1 MAAMSLFPGHVL
13 SVSELTGLVKDVV
26 EAAFPSVWVSGEIS
40 QFTRASSG
48 HLYFT
53 LKDADAQV
61 QAVMWRGVALR
72 LKFDPRVGT
81 EVLARGRL
89 TVYPPKGNYQLTVE
103 ELQPKGLGAAELAL
117 RQLKE
122 KLSAKGYFRPERKRP
137 LPRFP
142 RRIGL
147 VTSPTGAAVRDVLDR
162 FANRWSLADVV
173 LKATRVQG
181 DGAADEIAAAVTL
194 FGSLHAAG
202 VLPLD
207 AILVARGGGSA
218 EDLAAFNEEVV
229 ADAVFASAVPVVSAV
244 GHEIDVSIC
253 DLVADHR
260 AITPTAAVEAV
271 TPDAKD
277 LTAALIDVDGRL
289 RAAVSARITRLR
301 ERLDHVA
308 ARPAFRQPLV
318 RVREWE
324 QRLDDKAARLR
335 TAAGRNLE
343 RAKDRLAGV
352 VGRLDS
358 LSPLAVL
365 TRGYSLTFR
374 DGHLVRDAATLS
386 PGETITSR
394 LARGRV
400 ASTITATDLS

>member
-1 MAAMSLFPGHVL
+1 MSLFPDHVL
-13 SVSELTGLVKDVV
+13 TVSELTGLVKEVV

-48 HLYFT
+48 HLYLT
-53 LKDADAQV
+53 LKDADAQI

-72 LKFDPRVGT
+72 LKFDPRPGT

-117 RQLKE
+117 RQRKE

-162 FANRWSLADVV
+162 FANRWPLADVV

-194 FGSLHAAG
+194 LSSLHAAG
-202 VLPLD
+202 LLPLD

-277 LTAALIDVDGRL
+277 LTAALIDSDGRL
-289 RAAVSARITRLR
+289 RAAVSARIMRLR
-301 ERLDHVA
+301 ERLEHVA
-308 ARPAFRQPLV
+308 GRPAFRQPLV

-335 TAAGRNLE
+335 TAAVRILE

-352 VGRLDS
+352 AGRLDS

-374 DGHLVRDAATLS
+374 DGQLVRDAATLS
-386 PGETITSR
+386 PGETIQSR

-400 ASTITATDLS
+400 ASTITQVRSDPL